1 MAAEVGGAI
10 DPAREHR
17 VSGLDRLH
25 EQRIGKLGGRGTTN
39 RPGDRGIA
47 GRGVRERRGDV
58 PARQDLVLGADH
70 REGIGTRQAELAGER
85 RRDERAVLLV
95 GARDAG

>member
-1 MAAEVGGAI
+1 
-10 DPAREHR
+10 
-17 VSGLDRLH
+17 
-25 EQRIGKLGGRGTTN
+25 
-39 RPGDRGIA
+39 
-47 GRGVRERRGDV
+47 
-58 PARQDLVLGADH
+58 VLGADH